1 MVILTA
7 ALLLSSGAVTT
18 LLTLV
23 LIRGRLPRRRN
34 FAGQNIP
41 TATGLIFL
49 PIILITLILVLAGVL
64 PLGDGMLG
72 FLVYSFVAGAVG
84 FVDDVWGGAEA
95 RGFRGHLGAL
105 VHGRVTTGALKV
117 FALGGGALVF
127 GLSLFGVGL
136 TALAAAFLL
145 AGSVNLANL
154 LDVRPGRALKFLGAP
169 ILVLLF
175 VAPGTAAV
183 AALPVV
189 GGAVSLFYFDVRARI
204 MLGDAGAAVYGAVL
218 GYLVVAC
225 GPGVVWWVAGPSI
238 IALTLVAEF
247 SSISRI
253 IEEVAV
259 LRWFD
264 LWGRGN
270 RG

>member
-1 MVILTA
+1 MLTA
-7 ALLLSSGAVTT
+7 ALLLSAGAAVT

-23 LIRGRLPRRRN
+23 FVHDSLPKRRN

-49 PIILITLILVLAGVL
+49 PIILPTLLLVVAGVL
-64 PLGDGMLG
+64 
-72 FLVYSFVAGAVG
+72 SREAGAVG
-84 FVDDVWGGAEA
+84 YLVYSLVAGIVGYVDDVWGGAEA
-95 RGFRGHLGAL
+95 RGFKGHLGAL
-105 VHGRVTTGALKV
+105 IRGRVTTGALKV

-127 GLSLFGVGL
+127 GVSLFGIGL
-136 TALAAAFLL
+136 PALIAAFLL

-154 LDVRPGRALKFLGAP
+154 FDVRPGRALKFLGVP
-169 ILVLLF
+169 ILALLF
-175 VAPGTAAV
+175 LAPWAAAV
-183 AALPVV
+183 VALPVV
-189 GGAVSLFYFDVRARI
+189 GAAVSLFYFDVRARI

-225 GPGVVWWVAGPSI
+225 GPGVVWWVAGSSI

-259 LRWFD
+259 LRWLD

>member
-1 MVILTA
+1 MLTA
-7 ALLLSSGAVTT
+7 AVLLPAGAAIT
-18 LLTLV
+18 LATLV
-23 LIRGRLPRRRN
+23 LLQDHLPKSRN
-34 FAGQNIP
+34 FAGRTIP
-41 TATGLIFL
+41 TSTGLTFL
-49 PIILITLILVLAGVL
+49 PIILITLVMSVVGALPGGAVGYLIYSLAA
-64 PLGDGMLG
+64 GM
-72 FLVYSFVAGAVG
+72 VG
-84 FVDDVWGGAEA
+84 FVDDVYGGIEA
-95 RGFRGHLGAL
+95 RGFKGHLGAL
-105 VHGRVTTGALKV
+105 MRGRVTTGALKV
-117 FALGGGALVF
+117 FALGGGALVY
-127 GLSLFGVGL
+127 GMSLFGVGL
-136 TALAAAFLL
+136 PAFVAAFLL

-154 LDVRPGRALKFLGAP
+154 FDVRPGRALKFLGAP

-175 VAPGTAAV
+175 LAPWAAV
-183 AALPVV
+183 VVALPVV
-189 GGAVSLFYFDVRARI
+189 GAAASLFYFDVRARI

-225 GPGVVWWVAGPSI
+225 GPGVVWWVAGSSI

-247 SSISRI
+247 SSISRM